1 MGVVLVDVMTCL
13 LSLLLSSCDDGC
25 CGHCH
30 DDVVVITTIISRRIF
45 AWPLP
50 GEKESAG
57 RRRDEKREQEM
68 WPGSGSEP
76 EWVEGVD

>member
-1 MGVVLVDVMTCL
+1 MGVVLFDVMTWL
-13 LSLLLSSCDDGC
+13 LSLLLSSCDDGR

-30 DDVVVITTIISRRIF
+30 DVVVVVTATISRRIF
-45 AWPLP
+45 AWLLS

-57 RRRDEKREQEM
+57 RWRDEKREQEM

-76 EWVEGVD
+76 EWAEGVD